1 MILTYFLHEYSRF
14 MLNFAGDTRD
24 YQLIQTLINYK
35 LMKKIITLLL
45 LSGGLFAAPVVAQEE
60 EDVTYLIQNAGFDED
75 ISLNVD
81 GSPSKAYTSSTSTS
95 ASIFNVTEDGS
106 IYNRN
111 NEGHAS
117 WNGFRT
123 EIKGWTNTNTS
134 TTPEWFYFLSV
145 PYALEKDVLEVGRD
159 GEKVNPPSKPDEID
173 TEDNRGVLYLRAGW
187 GNQCSYKQEVSL
199 PTAVYRLDY
208 WVLNTNPNAS
218 ASAQNLTN
226 VSYRSQRTE
235 DEEGFSASE
244 WTKHSF
250 EFTAVGTMTLEFG
263 YKSGNA
269 NSNNNPHIWIDG
281 IKLYK
286 IDDADEFDVLRG
298 DADEYANLA
307 LNAAAE
313 GLADFTQAYA
323 DVEDSIYTLLN
334 EVDEIVAAGT
344 DVAALNA
351 VCAKLK
357 AEVEHV
363 NELIAAAKVA
373 QLQLA
378 YVERVINASLGLPG
392 DNDLNDFFL
401 THDLESITAADLEI
415 FPTLV
420 AAAME
425 AYWLSQEPSRE
436 EPANYA
442 YLIQNSWFCDNLLA
456 PVTNSSE
463 DVADAALTDAQLDA
477 TGWTD
482 GSDASNRQT
491 FAYWAVDRT
500 SYQLWANSAFTGTL
514 DVHQELTGIPNGIYS
529 LEADLVCNEQA
540 VGDQHIYISSSLQD
554 AEGYMTEAGSVIG
567 WMSGAMPA
575 EVEWETV
582 KTAGTVI
589 VVDGKLTIGAAS
601 TSRWRDPETG
611 EYNDEM
617 PDMSSGERRGSFWMT
632 NFVLRYHG
640 EATADEIA
648 DAKQARWMKANT
660 MMDAMHFAADKAA
673 VADSIAKYSRGEDL
687 DVLNA
692 GIALAKKSEDKY
704 VEIMGEGKTIPS
716 IADEIETS
724 GEDAFGAAHDI
735 VLHAY
740 SKTLSWMDGKTAT
753 YAQVDSTLNVLKGY
767 SNTYAT
773 AYNEAYDVLN
783 ELSSVK
789 AKEVIN
795 AKMAD
800 QKTLL
805 LVDVLLSTEEVDKL
819 VADLNDALAVAEAQD
834 IYEKNKDATDYTAYI
849 KNADSAD
856 TAGWNVIDKGDGPI
870 KEGQYLD
877 DGAHKYFDSYKSGGN
892 LLFTMEQR
900 INNLPNGTYT
910 VTALVR
916 TPTEG
921 FCLFTANGGAEK
933 TDTTY
938 TEVPLN
944 YYTVTDS
951 LGHDSLVVA
960 SDSHGPIWEAIDAK
974 AKAEGY
980 SALDT
985 EELAIWNA
993 NSGKGR
999 GWKKVEIS
1007 GVNVDNHMLV
1017 IGFTT
1022 NSQRTGKECKA
1033 AWVSATDFTLT
1044 LTEQGDNTGWD
1055 GPITGIS
1062 AVPNEKRANA
1072 IDGIYTLSGARVAAP
1087 QRGLYIIVQDGKS
1100 RKVIIR

>member
-1 MILTYFLHEYSRF
+1 M
-14 MLNFAGDTRD
+14 
-24 YQLIQTLINYK
+24 
-35 LMKKIITLLL
+35 
-45 LSGGLFAAPVVAQEE
+45 
-60 EDVTYLIQNAGFDED
+60 
-75 ISLNVD
+75 
-81 GSPSKAYTSSTSTS
+81 
-95 ASIFNVTEDGS
+95 
-106 IYNRN
+106 
-111 NEGHAS
+111 
-117 WNGFRT
+117 
-123 EIKGWTNTNTS
+123 
-134 TTPEWFYFLSV
+134 
-145 PYALEKDVLEVGRD
+145 
-159 GEKVNPPSKPDEID
+159 
-173 TEDNRGVLYLRAGW
+173 
-187 GNQCSYKQEVSL
+187 
-199 PTAVYRLDY
+199 
-208 WVLNTNPNAS
+208 
-218 ASAQNLTN
+218 
-226 VSYRSQRTE
+226 
-235 DEEGFSASE
+235 
-244 WTKHSF
+244 
-250 EFTAVGTMTLEFG
+250 EFG
-263 YKSGNA
+263 FESEGGSG
-269 NSNNNPHIWIDG
+269 SNPFLCIDG

-286 IDDADEFDVLRG
+286 IGEADEFEVLQSEAY
-298 DADEYANLA
+298 DYYDEANALAADSLA
-307 LNAAAE
+307 E
-313 GLADFTQAYA
+313 FTQVYA
-323 DVEDSIYTLLN
+323 DVQDSLYVLLN
-334 EVDEIVAAGT
+334 TVDEIVSEGT
-344 DVAALNA
+344 DVKALDKA
-351 VCAKLK
+351 CAQLK
-357 AEVEHV
+357 ASVAYV
-363 NELIAAAKVA
+363 KELIAAAKVA

-392 DNDLNDFFL
+392 DNDLNAFFME
-401 THDLESITAADLEI
+401 HDIESITAADLTD
-415 FPTLV
+415 FATLV

-456 PVTNSSE
+456 PVTNSAD
-463 DVADAALTDAQLDA
+463 DVADAGLTDALLDA

-482 GSDASNRQT
+482 GSNASNRQT
-491 FAYWAVDRT
+491 FTYWAADRT
-500 SYQLWANSAFTGTL
+500 AYQLWANSAFTGTL

-740 SKTLSWMDGKTAT
+740 RKTLSWMDGETAT

-773 AYNEAYDVLN
+773 AYNDAYDVLN

-834 IYEKNKDATDYTAYI
+834 TYEKNKDATDYTAYI

-856 TAGWNVIDKGDGPI
+856 TAGWNVIDKSDGPI
-870 KEGQYLD
+870 KESQYLD

-938 TEVPLN
+938 TEVPLD

-960 SDSHGPIWEAIDAK
+960 SDSHGPIWAAIDAK
-974 AKAEGY
+974 EKAEGY
-980 SALDT
+980 TALDA

>member
-1 MILTYFLHEYSRF
+1 
-14 MLNFAGDTRD
+14 
-24 YQLIQTLINYK
+24 
-35 LMKKIITLLL
+35 MKKIFTLLL
-45 LSGGLFAAPVVAQEE
+45 LSGGLFAAPVMAQDG

-75 ISLNVD
+75 LTFQTD
-81 GSPSKAYTSSTSTS
+81 GSMKPAIVTDHSLSDRSWAYITADSSVYAKPKSTSSQKRSDGRKLEATNGFIGRIDGWTVETNQEFPKCEWVYFG
-95 ASIFNVTEDGS
+95 SIPYDLENQAIPIADDGS
-106 IYNRN
+106 TY
-111 NEGHAS
+111 
-117 WNGFRT
+117 
-123 EIKGWTNTNTS
+123 
-134 TTPEWFYFLSV
+134 
-145 PYALEKDVLEVGRD
+145 LEVPERPEVASG
-159 GEKVNPPSKPDEID
+159 
-173 TEDNRGVLYLRAGW
+173 EDNIGFAYLRAGW
-187 GNQCSYKQEVSL
+187 GGRAVYKQVVKL
-199 PTAVYRLDY
+199 PCAVYRLDY
-208 WVLNTNPNAS
+208 YAININSNATNGK
-218 ASAQNLTN
+218 NLTK
-226 VSYRSQRTE
+226 VTCRK
-235 DEEGFSASE
+235 DEWKDETGFNDQE
-244 WTKHSF
+244 WTLHSI
-250 EFTAVGTMTLEFG
+250 EFTPTSEFTMEFG
-263 YKSGNA
+263 FESEGGSG
-269 NSNNNPHIWIDG
+269 SNPFLCIDG
-281 IKLYK
+281 IRLYK
-286 IDDADEFDVLRG
+286 VGDADEFEVVQSEALDYVDEALAIA
-298 DADEYANLA
+298 AD
-307 LNAAAE
+307 
-313 GLADFTQAYA
+313 GLADFNQAYS
-323 DVEDSIYTLLN
+323 DVEDEVYELLN
-334 EVDEIVAAGT
+334 TLDEIVA
-344 DVAALNA
+344 DHSDIQALNDI
-351 VCAKLK
+351 CAQLK

-363 NELIAAAKVA
+363 KELVAAAEVA
-373 QLQLA
+373 QKQLN
-378 YVERVINASLGLPG
+378 YVERVINAALGLPG
-392 DNDLNDFFL
+392 DDALNDFYNANQP
-401 THDLESITAADLEI
+401 ESITAADLTNFAEI
-415 FPTLV
+415 V
-420 AAAME
+420 GAAME
-425 AYWLSQEPSRE
+425 AYWLSQVPSRE
-436 EPANYA
+436 DPANYA
-442 YLIQNSWFCDNLLA
+442 YLIQNAWFCDNLVA
-456 PVTNSSE
+456 PITNSAE
-463 DVADAALTDAQLDA
+463 DVADAGLTDAQLDA
-477 TGWTD
+477 AGWTD

-500 SYQLWANSAFTGTL
+500 AYQLWANSSFSGTL

-529 LEADLVCNEQA
+529 LEADLICNELA

-554 AEGYMTEAGSVIG
+554 AEGYLTEAGSVIG

-575 EVEWETV
+575 DVEWETV
-582 KTAGTVI
+582 KTEGTVI
-589 VVDGKLTIGAAS
+589 VTDGKLTIGAAS

-648 DAKQARWMKANT
+648 EAKQARWMKANT

-687 DVLNA
+687 DVLNG
-692 GIALAKKSEDKY
+692 GIALAKKSEGKY
-704 VEIMGEGKTIPS
+704 DEIMGEGKTIPT
-716 IADEIETS
+716 IADELETS
-724 GEDAFGAAHDI
+724 GADAYGAAHDI
-735 VLHAY
+735 VVYAY
-740 SKTLSWMDGKTAT
+740 DKTLTWLAGATAA
-753 YAQVDSTLNVLKGY
+753 YAQVDSILNVLKGY
-767 SNTYAT
+767 SNTYT
-773 AYNEAYDVLN
+773 PAYNEAYDKMS
-783 ELSSVK
+783 ELSSAK
-789 AKEVIN
+789 AKEAIN
-795 AKMAD
+795 TKMAD

-834 IYEKNKDATDYTAYI
+834 TYEKNKDATDYTAYI

-856 TAGWNVIDKGDGPI
+856 TAGWNVIDKSDGPI
-870 KEGQYLD
+870 KESQYLD

-938 TEVPLN
+938 TEVPLD

-960 SDSHGPIWEAIDAK
+960 SDSHGPIWAAIDAK

-980 SALDT
+980 SALDA

>member
-1 MILTYFLHEYSRF
+1 
-14 MLNFAGDTRD
+14 
-24 YQLIQTLINYK
+24 
-35 LMKKIITLLL
+35 MKKIITLLL
-45 LSGGLFAAPVVAQEE
+45 LSGGLFAAPVVAQDE

-75 ISLNVD
+75 LTFQTD
-81 GSPSKAYTSSTSTS
+81 GSMKPAVITDQSLSDRSWAYISEDSTVYARPKSTSGQS
-95 ASIFNVTEDGS
+95 RPDG
-106 IYNRN
+106 RKL
-111 NEGHAS
+111 EAV
-117 WNGFRT
+117 NGFKGRV
-123 EIKGWTNTNTS
+123 KGWTLESNAEFPQCEWTYFGTVPYDLE
-134 TTPEWFYFLSV
+134 PESV
-145 PYALEKDVLEVGRD
+145 PIADD
-159 GEKVNPPSKPDEID
+159 GTTYLVVPDRPTD
-173 TEDNRGVLYLRAGW
+173 FDGGDGFVYLRAGW
-187 GNQCSYKQEVSL
+187 TNSAVYKQEVKL
-199 PTAVYRLDY
+199 PCAVYRLEY
-208 WVLNTNPNAS
+208 WTININPNTS
-218 ASAQNLTN
+218 AVAADLTQI
-226 VSYRSQRTE
+226 VCRRDVFK
-235 DEEGFSASE
+235 DEEGTGLNAQV
-244 WTKHSF
+244 WTKHEF
-250 EFTAVGTMTLEFG
+250 EFTPVDKFSLQFG
-263 YKSGNA
+263 YQAANAGSGGQPIVA
-269 NSNNNPHIWIDG
+269 LDG

-286 IDDADEFDVLRG
+286 IGEADEFEVLQSEAY
-298 DADEYANLA
+298 DYYDEANALAADSLA
-307 LNAAAE
+307 E
-313 GLADFTQAYA
+313 FTQVYA
-323 DVEDSIYTLLN
+323 DVQDSLYVLLN
-334 EVDEIVAAGT
+334 SVDEIVSEGT
-344 DVAALNA
+344 DVKALNEA
-351 VCAKLK
+351 CAQLK
-357 AEVEHV
+357 AAVEYV
-363 NELIAAAKVA
+363 RELIAAANVA
-373 QLQLA
+373 QKQLA

-392 DNDLNDFFL
+392 ESKLNDFYNEYSI
-401 THDLESITAADLEI
+401 ESITAADLTD
-415 FPTLV
+415 FATLV

-482 GSDASNRQT
+482 GSNASNRQT

-740 SKTLSWMDGKTAT
+740 RKTLVWMAGETAT

-795 AKMAD
+795 EKMTD
-800 QKTLL
+800 QKNVLL
-805 LVDVLLSTEEVDKL
+805 ADALLSTEEVDKL

-834 IYEKNKDATDYTAYI
+834 TYEKNKDATDYTAYI

-974 AKAEGY
+974 EKAEGY

>member
-1 MILTYFLHEYSRF
+1 
-14 MLNFAGDTRD
+14 
-24 YQLIQTLINYK
+24 
-35 LMKKIITLLL
+35 MKKIITLLL

-60 EDVTYLIQNAGFDED
+60 EDVTYLIHNAGFDED
-75 ISLNVD
+75 LTFQAD
-81 GSPSKAYTSSTSTS
+81 GSMKPAIVTDHSLSDRSWAYITEDSTVYAKPKETSSQKRS
-95 ASIFNVTEDGS
+95 DG
-106 IYNRN
+106 RKL
-111 NEGHAS
+111 EAT
-117 WNGFRT
+117 NGFIGR
-123 EIKGWTNTNTS
+123 IQGWTVETNQDF
-134 TTPEWFYFLSV
+134 PKCEWVYFGSV
-145 PYALEKDVLEVGRD
+145 PYDLQNQAIPIADDGSTYLEVPARPEVASG
-159 GEKVNPPSKPDEID
+159 
-173 TEDNRGVLYLRAGW
+173 EDNVGFAYLRAGW
-187 GNQCSYKQEVSL
+187 GGRAVYKQVVNL
-199 PTAVYRLDY
+199 PCAVYRLDY
-208 WVLNTNPNAS
+208 YAININPS
-218 ASAQNLTN
+218 ASKGKNLSRI
-226 VSYRSQRTE
+226 VCRK
-235 DEEGFSASE
+235 DEWKDETGFNDQE
-244 WTKHSF
+244 WTLHSI
-250 EFTAVGTMTLEFG
+250 EFTPTSEFTMEFG
-263 YKSGNA
+263 FESEGGSG
-269 NSNNNPHIWIDG
+269 SNPFLCIDG

-286 IDDADEFDVLRG
+286 IGEADEFEVLQSEAY
-298 DADEYANLA
+298 DYYDEANALAADSLA
-307 LNAAAE
+307 E
-313 GLADFTQAYA
+313 FTQVYA
-323 DVEDSIYTLLN
+323 DVQDSLYVLLN
-334 EVDEIVAAGT
+334 TVDEIVSEGT
-344 DVAALNA
+344 DVKALDEA
-351 VCAKLK
+351 CAQLK
-357 AEVEHV
+357 ASVAYV
-363 NELIAAAKVA
+363 KELIAAAKVA

-392 DNDLNDFFL
+392 DNDLNAFFME
-401 THDLESITAADLEI
+401 HDIESITAADLTD
-415 FPTLV
+415 FATLV

-456 PVTNSSE
+456 PVTNSAD
-463 DVADAALTDAQLDA
+463 DVADAGLTDAQLDA

-482 GSDASNRQT
+482 GSNASNRQT
-491 FAYWAVDRT
+491 FTYWAADRT
-500 SYQLWANSAFTGTL
+500 AYQLWANSAFTGTL

-529 LEADLVCNEQA
+529 LEADLVCNESA

-554 AEGYMTEAGSVIG
+554 AEGYMTEAGSVLG
-567 WMSGAMPA
+567 WTSGAMPA

-617 PDMSSGERRGSFWMT
+617 PDISSGQRRGSFWMT

-704 VEIMGEGKTIPS
+704 VEIMGEGKTIPT

-740 SKTLSWMDGKTAT
+740 RKTLSWMDGETAT

-819 VADLNDALAVAEAQD
+819 VADLKDALAVAEAQD
-834 IYEKNKDATDYTAYI
+834 TYEKNKDATDYTAYI

-960 SDSHGPIWEAIDAK
+960 SDSHGPIWAAIDAK
-974 AKAEGY
+974 EKAEGY
-980 SALDT
+980 TALDT